1 MAIDATFWVAVSFI
15 IFILALVYLK
25 VPNKINETLSK
36 MILDIKNEID
46 ESEKLRNES
55 KVLLNN
61 AQSKLEQA
69 KIETKKIQEQAKKDS
84 ENLILEM
91 NDKFH
96 KSAEIKKN
104 LAQTKI
110 SQMKNQAL
118 KDIKNTSVKIAV
130 DSVKKILSTSVD
142 QSKLDNLFDK
152 NLEESK
158 ELLKKLILKDNFVTF
173 LKNNI
178 NYNNE
183 FNCNWFWFW
192 WFSCCSPP

>member
-1 MAIDATFWVAVSFI
+1 MEINTMAIDATFWVAVSFI

-25 VPNKINETLSK
+25 IPNKINETLSK

-142 QSKLDNLFDK
+142 QSKLDNLFNK

-158 ELLKKLILKDNFVTF
+158 ELLKK
-173 LKNNI
+173 I
-178 NYNNE
+178 N
-183 FNCNWFWFW
+183 
-192 WFSCCSPP
+192 S

>member
-1 MAIDATFWVAVSFI
+1 MIFIRKIKVGIMAIDATFWVAVSFI

-25 VPNKINETLSK
+25 IPNKINETLSK

-158 ELLKKLILKDNFVTF
+158 ELLKK
-173 LKNNI
+173 I
-178 NYNNE
+178 N
-183 FNCNWFWFW
+183 
-192 WFSCCSPP
+192 S

>member
-55 KVLLNN
+55 KLLLNN

-130 DSVKKILSTSVD
+130 DSVKKILATSCPAPIST
-142 QSKLDNLFDK
+142 
-152 NLEESK
+152 K
-158 ELLKKLILKDNFVTF
+158 E
-173 LKNNI
+173 
-178 NYNNE
+178 
-183 FNCNWFWFW
+183 
-192 WFSCCSPP
+192 P

>member
-61 AQSKLEQA
+61 AQSKLEKA

-158 ELLKKLILKDNFVTF
+158 ELLKK
-173 LKNNI
+173 I
-178 NYNNE
+178 N
-183 FNCNWFWFW
+183 
-192 WFSCCSPP
+192 S

>member
-25 VPNKINETLSK
+25 IPNKINETLSK

-69 KIETKKIQEQAKKDS
+69 KIETKKIQEQAKKDCD
-84 ENLILEM
+84 NLILEM

-158 ELLKKLILKDNFVTF
+158 ELLKKINF
-173 LKNNI
+173 
-178 NYNNE
+178 
-183 FNCNWFWFW
+183 
-192 WFSCCSPP
+192 

>member
-25 VPNKINETLSK
+25 IPNKINETLSK
-36 MILDIKNEID
+36 MISDIKNEID

-55 KVLLNN
+55 KILLNN

-118 KDIKNTSVKIAV
+118 KDIKNISVKIAV

-158 ELLKKLILKDNFVTF
+158 ELLKK
-173 LKNNI
+173 I
-178 NYNNE
+178 N
-183 FNCNWFWFW
+183 
-192 WFSCCSPP
+192 S

>member
-15 IFILALVYLK
+15 IFILALIYLK

-96 KSAEIKKN
+96 KSDEIKKN

-118 KDIKNTSVKIAV
+118 KEIKNTSVKIAV

-158 ELLKKLILKDNFVTF
+158 ELLKK
-173 LKNNI
+173 I
-178 NYNNE
+178 N
-183 FNCNWFWFW
+183 
-192 WFSCCSPP
+192 S

>member
-1 MAIDATFWVAVSFI
+1 MIYIRKIKVSIMAIDATFWVAVSFI

-55 KVLLNN
+55 KLLLNN

-158 ELLKKLILKDNFVTF
+158 ELLKK
-173 LKNNI
+173 I
-178 NYNNE
+178 N
-183 FNCNWFWFW
+183 
-192 WFSCCSPP
+192 S

>member
-1 MAIDATFWVAVSFI
+1 MAIDATFWVGVSFV

-36 MILDIKNEID
+36 MISDIKNEID

-55 KVLLNN
+55 KVLLDN
-61 AQSKLEQA
+61 AQNKLEQA
-69 KIETKKIQEQAKKDS
+69 KIEVKKIQEQAKKDS

-96 KSAEIKKN
+96 KSAEIKKS

-110 SQMKNQAL
+110 SQMKSQAL
-118 KDIKNTSVKIAV
+118 KDIKNTSVKIAI

-158 ELLKKLILKDNFVTF
+158 ELLKK
-173 LKNNI
+173 I
-178 NYNNE
+178 N
-183 FNCNWFWFW
+183 
-192 WFSCCSPP
+192 S

>member
-55 KVLLNN
+55 KVLLTN
-61 AQSKLEQA
+61 AQSKLEKA

-118 KDIKNTSVKIAV
+118 KEIKNTSVKIAV

-158 ELLKKLILKDNFVTF
+158 ELLKK
-173 LKNNI
+173 I
-178 NYNNE
+178 N
-183 FNCNWFWFW
+183 
-192 WFSCCSPP
+192 S